1 MIQRGIGVF
10 IGAIVSLILLILM
23 TSVAWDEAVTPL
35 AIQRLIFVWELTSN
49 IAARLVRCSAIQPG
63 RKRPTFDGSTVG
75 DPIMMPMTSCAP
87 SGNVSLIVAF
97 IPAWLSPFAADGNC
111 HCRQRERTSSLTTK

>member
-35 AIQRLIFVWELTSN
+35 AIGAVAAWAWPLVIAFWLGRRVKSRREDKIEDEVQRQLDQQN
-49 IAARLVRCSAIQPG
+49 RG
-63 RKRPTFDGSTVG
+63 G
-75 DPIMMPMTSCAP
+75 
-87 SGNVSLIVAF
+87 
-97 IPAWLSPFAADGNC
+97 
-111 HCRQRERTSSLTTK
+111 